1 MARIGKITIAKIVA
15 MAININLWIRRK
27 LAQSWVEVQGMVESA
42 GFGGGCH
49 WCTEA
54 VFQSLR
60 GVIDVKQGFIASSPP
75 HDSFSEAVVVTWDPA
90 IITFEDLIAVHLATH
105 SSTSRHK
112 MRGKYRSAVYVHD
125 AADAEEA
132 RLIIDRIAQ
141 QTDSAFVTEVLPFRA
156 FKPSDMRFT
165 DYYARNRN
173 GPFCDAYIEPKLA
186 LLRQR
191 FAGLQAKAATGA

>member
-1 MARIGKITIAKIVA
+1 M
-15 MAININLWIRRK
+15 
-27 LAQSWVEVQGMVESA
+27 VQSA

-60 GVIDVKQGFIASSPP
+60 GVVDVKQGFIASRPP
-75 HDSFSEAVVVTWDPA
+75 HDSFSEAVAVTWDPA
-90 IITFEDLIAVHLATH
+90 VITFDDLIAVHLATH

-112 MRGKYRSAVYVHD
+112 MRGKYRSAVYVQD
-125 AADAEEA
+125 TADGEAA
-132 RLIIDRIAQ
+132 RRIIDMIAR
-141 QTDSAFVTEVLPFRA
+141 QTDSVFVTEVLSFEAFRPSETR
-156 FKPSDMRFT
+156 FK

-173 GPFCDAYIEPKLA
+173 GPFCEVYIEPKLA

-191 FAGLQAKAATGA
+191 FVGLQAEAATDA